1 MPDPQQAV
9 FDALRWLMQRK
20 EIDTEITLDA
30 AVIDD
35 LGLDSL
41 DVAELSA
48 ILEDNLGKDPY
59 NEGLNPRT
67 VGEIV
72 DWYKA

>member
-9 FDALRWLMQRK
+9 LEALGWLMQRK
-20 EIDTEITLDA
+20 QIEAEITLEA
-30 AVIDD
+30 AIIDD

-67 VGEIV
+67 VGEII

>member
-1 MPDPQQAV
+1 MPDVKQAV
-9 FDALRWLMQRK
+9 FEALRWLMDRK
-20 EIDTEITLDA
+20 QIEAEIALDS

-48 ILEDNLGKDPY
+48 ILEDKLGKDPY
-59 NEGLNPRT
+59 NEGLNPQT
-67 VGEIV
+67 VGEIIS
-72 DWYKA
+72 WYEA

>member
-1 MPDPQQAV
+1 MPQAQEAV
-9 FDALRWLMQRK
+9 FEALRWLMQRK
-20 EIDTEITLDA
+20 QIEAEITLGA

-67 VGEIV
+67 VGEII

>member
-1 MPDPQQAV
+1 MPDPQQV
-9 FDALRWLMQRK
+9 VTESIRWLMERK
-20 EIDTEITLDA
+20 DLDGEITPESS
-30 AVIDD
+30 IYED

-48 ILEDNLGKDPY
+48 MLEDNLGKDPY

-67 VGEIV
+67 VGALIE
-72 DWYKA
+72 WYRA

>member
-1 MPDPQQAV
+1 MPEPQQAV

-20 EIDTEITLDA
+20 DLDGEITLGSS
-30 AVIDD
+30 VIDD

-59 NEGLNPRT
+59 NAGLNPRT
-67 VGEIV
+67 VGAIIE
-72 DWYKA
+72 WYGA